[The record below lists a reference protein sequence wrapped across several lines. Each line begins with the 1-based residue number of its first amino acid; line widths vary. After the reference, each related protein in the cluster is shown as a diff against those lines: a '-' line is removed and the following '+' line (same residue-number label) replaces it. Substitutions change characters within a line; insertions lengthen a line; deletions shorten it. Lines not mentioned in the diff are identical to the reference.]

1 MIEVKMGENEI
12 GHLRRLHASPREILE
27 QIPVRTFKSVPVDL
41 AFGPETAHPAI
52 DQDHPLIAPG
62 QEAIEGETNA
72 VAVVGR
78 VLPLPEHLGH
88 NPEHGTAIE
97 QVAPVGDNL
106 TLVAS
111 KEHDELSWSGGGSE
125 LAE

>member
-1 MIEVKMGENEI
+1 MLARRNRHWLRAGLGLMVSLCASTSSAQESALVYEGGS
-12 GHLRRLHASPREILE
+12 GHLVYAGY
-27 QIPVRTFKSVPVDL
+27 
-41 AFGPETAHPAI
+41 AN
-52 DQDHPLIAPG
+52 
-62 QEAIEGETNA
+62 EGETNA